1 MQYFEYSSHEE
12 LRHNIGKQLCLQ
24 AFDQPEQVRIELC
37 QLKGKG
43 TEVAPQQK
51 WVFTEVSNIL
61 ICPYE
66 IQFWVLSGTVDTD
79 EPPFPLSVAESSIC
93 ALTCELIASS

>member
-1 MQYFEYSSHEE
+1 MYLCHNMGGNQYFEYSSHEE

-51 WVFTEVSNIL
+51 WVFTEENLLKNPS
-61 ICPYE
+61 
-66 IQFWVLSGTVDTD
+66 SGKCLQLKGGKVFMDYCNAADMYQRWT
-79 EPPFPLSVAESSIC
+79 FS
-93 ALTCELIASS
+93 